1 MAGWAKTFREPGTV
15 LYSRAP
21 IHTQRQTTFKA
32 SPDFIGEICIA
43 DLAGAGVNGKTVV
56 SG

>member
-32 SPDFIGEICIA
+32 SPDFMGEICIA